1 VLFLGFVGVNR
12 RTAGSVL
19 ESNRTKG
26 RKVLA
31 DRLWFVGR
39 PLRRIISIIVS
50 GNSLLLGVWDSS
62 TASFGPVCNN
72 RYVSSSVFR
81 DCPSCR
87 SGDRG
92 HSPTNTEDA
101 KPFKTTSPL
110 SYILQAAMGQ
120 CSTLPAEA
128 RASSSVASTR
138 IDATYQDNSESRQE
152 QKYRLKEDGRKESL
166 DFNKLLSAEQLVQHE
181 TTKTYAMKQIQSPT
195 AKKDPPI
202 PEAQQPQ
209 SRDPEQPVDDSEPE
223 PMDIDYREEAPM
235 NFPQPPEIAIRT
247 RCYKLNLDSNVMSLP
262 SSQKQHLWLGPF
274 VDQPPPLTYSSSED
288 SSLDAC
294 ATTVAIRT
302 AQIFRGI
309 TVSRDGTILTQNAR
323 ATRSN
328 RGNKTKRGEKSR
340 QAAKIDK
347 ANDLVEE
354 SILSGKAPDSDE
366 PAHMVSLVI
375 VGEYDDMKHLVR
387 DGAKKLRDASELPDE
402 ALVSINRPRAN
413 SRPKATPSAPKELSS
428 NLASKKRV
436 SSPSLV
442 NSQRIAALQAPE
454 KIQVTAITASAVAS
468 AAPPQAT
475 TPSTSPPKLKS
486 HPRDNRPGRREDRAG
501 MRMRLDACHPGVAA
515 AGDGDWSHAWNLWN
529 CGGTGTVSPLQPSSP
544 REGAV
549 VAKTVFEGRE
559 SAFGTVR
566 EGGVTNRT

>member
-1 VLFLGFVGVNR
+1 
-12 RTAGSVL
+12 
-19 ESNRTKG
+19 
-26 RKVLA
+26 
-31 DRLWFVGR
+31 
-39 PLRRIISIIVS
+39 VS
-50 GNSLLLGVWDSS
+50 GKSLLLGVWDKSAA
-62 TASFGPVCNN
+62 TCGEVFDN
-72 RYVSSSVFR
+72 RYISSSVFR
-81 DCPSCR
+81 DCSSCR

-92 HSPTNTEDA
+92 QSPSNTGDPTN
-101 KPFKTTSPL
+101 FKTTSPL

-138 IDATYQDNSESRQE
+138 IDTTFQENSEIRQE

-166 DFNKLLSAEQLVQHE
+166 DFNKLISAEQLVHPE
-181 TTKTYAMKQIQSPT
+181 STKAYVMKQAQIPSNR
-195 AKKDPPI
+195 KDPPL
-202 PEAQQPQ
+202 PEAQYPQ
-209 SRDPEQPVDDSEPE
+209 SRDPEQPVEESEPE
-223 PMDIDYREEAPM
+223 PMDIDFREDAPAS
-235 NFPQPPEIAIRT
+235 FPQLPEIAIRT
-247 RCYKLNLDSNVMSLP
+247 RCYKLNLDSNIMNLP

-328 RGNKTKRGEKSR
+328 RGNKPKRGEKSR

-354 SILSGKAPDSDE
+354 GITSGKAPDSDE
-366 PAHMVSLVI
+366 PAQMVSLVI

-402 ALVSINRPRAN
+402 ALFSINRLRPN
-413 SRPKATPSAPKELSS
+413 SRTKASTAKELN
-428 NLASKKRV
+428 NLSSKKRV

-442 NSQRIAALQAPE
+442 NSQRTAALQAPE
-454 KIQVTAITASAVAS
+454 KIQVASLNASSITPAQVSSPAPVAAATSSTA
-468 AAPPQAT
+468 
-475 TPSTSPPKLKS
+475 PPKLKG

-501 MRMRLDACHPGVAA
+501 MRMRLDACHPGVAV

-529 CGGTGTVSPLQPSSP
+529 CGGAGTASPLQPSSP
-544 REGAV
+544 KEGAV
-549 VAKTVFEGRE
+549 VPTAVFEVRD

-566 EGGVTNRT
+566 EAGVTSRT